1 MYLTVSKIWV
11 LAQLYRG
18 EHGLVVSMSTLLLTV
33 MPGLGVVGGLV
44 VVPDHLVQE
53 LGDFGVALD
62 NQEQSFYYQIQVCD
76 DCAISAEHFDD
87 LATVQDSAV
96 TLPACSGIDVFLG
109 EECRAVP
116 TLSSYF
122 LSHSRRGGINPCW
135 F

>member
-1 MYLTVSKIWV
+1 MNLTVSKILI
-11 LAQLYRG
+11 LAQLSRG

-33 MPGLGVVGGLV
+33 MLGLGVVGGLV

-116 TLSSYF
+116 KLSSHF
-122 LSHSRRGGINPCW
+122 LVILVAGG
-135 F
+135 

>member
-1 MYLTVSKIWV
+1 
-11 LAQLYRG
+11 
-18 EHGLVVSMSTLLLTV
+18 MSTLFLTV
-33 MPGLGVVGGLV
+33 MLGLGVVGGLV

-62 NQEQSFYYQIQVCD
+62 NQEQSFYHQTQVCD

-87 LATVQDSAV
+87 PAT
-96 TLPACSGIDVFLG
+96 VFLG